1 MLKLIVLISYKDHL
15 SNQKITVEVSFESC
29 NIFNASTGLAQRGEA
44 TPTEGNPH
52 APNKI
57 GQKKICFEHRGP
69 QHKFLFPVIF

>member
-29 NIFNASTGLAQRGEA
+29 SIFNASIGLVQRGEA
-44 TPTEGNPH
+44 TPKEGNPH

-57 GQKKICFEHRGP
+57 GQKK
-69 QHKFLFPVIF
+69 FL